1 MFDRKQPKVIYMPHG
16 DAPASPATTMY
27 RTPSS
32 AHPSGSNFQPEI
44 VVGIDFG
51 MTCTGVAYSMAPD
64 WSRPT
69 TIQHWP
75 GRLGHENRNKVA
87 TTIAYDSRTSKPAS
101 WGFLVDE
108 DDPNLDIQQY
118 FKLYLDP
125 AHDDEFRNAPNLDDA
140 RRWYVDYLRCIHH
153 AVCQHFDASYPRWRG
168 KPIEFLFSVPT
179 TWRNPGMIGEL
190 ESLIRHAG
198 FGERP
203 EQKVVI
209 SLTEAEAAA
218 VYASKQHYQSGEV
231 FLVCDAGGGT
241 TDVNVLKVASDTM
254 LTPLSFVEGSA
265 IGSSLIDYKM
275 EERILERLESIK
287 HHLLDEPVRIAEQ
300 MISSGGRFETFKC
313 SFGTEAL
320 QVLDLLIPVPGLPQG
335 KDFPQAG
342 IFDGKMV
349 ITKQDL
355 QKIFD
360 EQVERI
366 CDLIDG
372 ELRKL
377 QVEHAKEQVSY
388 IVLSGGLG
396 SSPYVR
402 QWICKRYE
410 SGTFS
415 NARNLRVLT
424 ALEPQLA
431 VTHGLVI
438 DRAQELK
445 SGAGVFLERCC
456 RNSYG
461 VVVRAPYDP
470 ITHMGEDVVIDPRD
484 GMKWAERQIDWI
496 IKQGQRIDAREGI
509 RQQHRLKLDLGK
521 ERHTWRTQIVCS
533 SLPPTQLPKSMKWEG
548 TKPVCVVESI
558 IDGADLKL
566 KNKHWYNLGKQYI
579 RADFALK
586 ILIGPADL
594 KFQLW
599 GRDKQLSKSHDQI
612 AVQWNPLNTRE
623 SVAMDQKVEM
633 YKSY

>member
-1 MFDRKQPKVIYMPHG
+1 MVGGPR
-16 DAPASPATTMY
+16 TT
-27 RTPSS
+27 
-32 AHPSGSNFQPEI
+32 FQPDI
-44 VVGIDFG
+44 VIGIDFG
-51 MTCTGVAYSMAPD
+51 MTCTGVAYSMGPD

-75 GRLGHENRNKVA
+75 GRLGHENRNKV
-87 TTIAYDSRTSKPAS
+87 TTSVAYDRNGKPVS
-101 WGFLVDE
+101 WGFLVNE
-108 DDPNLDIQQY
+108 EDPNLDVQQY

-125 AHDDEFRNAPNLDDA
+125 AHEDEFRNAPHLEDA
-140 RRWYVDYLRCIHH
+140 RRWYVDYLRCIYY
-153 AVCQHFDASYPRWRG
+153 AICEHFDKSYPRWRG

-179 TWRNPGMIGEL
+179 TWKNPGMIGEL
-190 ESLIRHAG
+190 EGLIRHAG

-203 EQKVVI
+203 EQRVTI

-218 VYASKQHYQSGEV
+218 VYASKQQYEPGEV

-254 LTPLSFVEGSA
+254 LKPLSFVEGSA

-287 HHLLDEPVRIAEQ
+287 HSLLDEPTRIAEQ

-313 SFGTEAL
+313 SFGSEAL
-320 QVLDLLIPVPGLPQG
+320 QALELLIPVPGLPPG
-335 KDFPQAG
+335 RDFPQVG
-342 IFDGKMV
+342 IFDSKMV

-355 QKIFD
+355 QRVFD
-360 EQVERI
+360 EQIERI
-366 CDLIDG
+366 CDLIDS

-377 QVEHAKEQVSY
+377 SIEHQHEQVSY

-396 SSPYVR
+396 SSPYLR
-402 QWICKRYE
+402 QWVCKRYE
-410 SGTFS
+410 SGAFP
-415 NARNLRVLT
+415 NAPRLKVLT

-470 ITHMGEDVVIDPRD
+470 VAHMGEDVVIDPRD

-496 IKQGQRIDAREGI
+496 IKQGQRVNARDGI
-509 RQQHRLKLDLGK
+509 LQQYRLKLDLGK
-521 ERHTWRTQIVCS
+521 ERIPWRTQIVCS
-533 SLPPTQLPKSMKWEG
+533 SLPPTQLPRSMKWEG

-566 KNKHWYNLGKQYI
+566 KNRHWYNFGKQYI
-579 RADFALK
+579 RADFTLK
-586 ILIGPADL
+586 IIIGPADM

-599 GRDKQLSKSHDQI
+599 GRNKQISRDHEQI
-612 AVQWNPLNTRE
+612 AVQWNPTTTRE
-623 SVAMDQKVEM
+623 SMAMDVAKIEM
-633 YKSY
+633 YKPQP